1 MTRSVTAYPLDDEHR
16 HALLRIAA
24 DAIGHAL
31 LRGDGRAAVPAPTGD
46 LALDQA
52 AATFVT
58 LERGEAL
65 LGCIGTL
72 EATESLA
79 ASVARNAC
87 KAAFA
92 DPRLPAVTVAD
103 FEVMTIK
110 VSVLSRLTP
119 MRARSWK
126 DVARNRRVGT
136 DGVLVEVDNHRA
148 TLLPSVWPKVNGAA
162 QFLDVLWHKAGLRA
176 RDWLPHTRVS
186 KYTTEEFADDV
197 ANRGKKLWDEHGDR
211 ITSAVRRGYDSA
223 KGAASD
229 AVNGAADAGQS
240 M

>member
-1 MTRSVTAYPLDDEHR
+1 MSRSVTAYPLDDAHR
-16 HALLRIAA
+16 RALLTIAA
-24 DAIGHAL
+24 DSIGHAL
-31 LRGDGRAAVPAPTGD
+31 LRGDGEPEVPEPSGD
-46 LALDQA
+46 LALDQS

-72 EATESLA
+72 EATEPLA

-103 FEVMTIK
+103 FEVMAIK

-119 MRARSWK
+119 MRARSWR
-126 DVARNRRVGT
+126 DVGRNLRVGT
-136 DGVLVEVDNHRA
+136 DGLLVESGGHRA
-148 TLLPSVWPKVNGAA
+148 TLLPSVWPKVDGAA
-162 QFLDVLWHKAGLRA
+162 QFLDLLWHKAGLRP
-176 RDWLPHTRVS
+176 RDWLPRTRVS
-186 KYTTEEFADDV
+186 KYTTEEFTDV
-197 ANRGKKLWDEHGDR
+197 GP
-211 ITSAVRRGYDSA
+211 RRLPIGPRE
-223 KGAASD
+223 G
-229 AVNGAADAGQS
+229 

>member
-1 MTRSVTAYPLDDEHR
+1 VRPVSASVTTYPLDDEHR
-16 HALLRIAA
+16 DALLAIAA

-31 LRGDGRAAVPAPTGD
+31 LRGDGRPAVPEPTGN

-79 ASVARNAC
+79 ATVARNAC

-92 DPRLPAVTVAD
+92 DPRLPV
-103 FEVMTIK
+103 K

-126 DVARNRRVGT
+126 DVARNLRVGT

-148 TLLPSVWPKVNGAA
+148 TLLPSVWPKVDGAA
-162 QFLDVLWHKAGLRA
+162 QFLDVLWHKAGLRP
-176 RDWLPHTRVS
+176 RDWMPRTRVS
-186 KYTTEEFADDV
+186 KYTTEEFADPGPRSLPARAPV
-197 ANRGKKLWDEHGDR
+197 PG
-211 ITSAVRRGYDSA
+211 
-223 KGAASD
+223 
-229 AVNGAADAGQS
+229 
-240 M
+240 

>member
-1 MTRSVTAYPLDDEHR
+1 VSVTAYPLDDEHR
-16 HALLRIAA
+16 RALLHIAA

-31 LRGDGRAAVPAPTGD
+31 LRGDGRPPAPEPTGD

-126 DVARNRRVGT
+126 DVARNVRVGT
-136 DGVLVEVDNHRA
+136 DGVLVEVDNRRA
-148 TLLPSVWPKVNGAA
+148 TLLPSVWPKVDGAA
-162 QFLDVLWHKAGLRA
+162 QFLDVLWHKAGLRP
-176 RDWLPHTRVS
+176 RDWLPGTHVS
-186 KYTTEEFADDV
+186 KYTAEEFADPGPRSLPARAPV
-197 ANRGKKLWDEHGDR
+197 PG
-211 ITSAVRRGYDSA
+211 
-223 KGAASD
+223 
-229 AVNGAADAGQS
+229 
-240 M
+240 

>member
-1 MTRSVTAYPLDDEHR
+1 VSPSVTAYPLDDEHR
-16 HALLRIAA
+16 RALLRVASDCIG
-24 DAIGHAL
+24 DALRCGH
-31 LRGDGRAAVPAPTGD
+31 GQPDIPEPSGD

-72 EATESLA
+72 EATESLV

-119 MRARSWK
+119 VRARSWK
-126 DVARNRRVGT
+126 DVARNLRVGT
-136 DGVLVEVDNHRA
+136 DGVLVEAGNHRA
-148 TLLPSVWPKVNGAA
+148 TLLPSVWPKVDDAA
-162 QFLDVLWHKAGLRA
+162 QFLDILWHKAGLRP
-176 RDWLPHTRVS
+176 RDWLPRTRVS
-186 KYTTEEFADDV
+186 KYTTEEFADPGPRSLPARTPV
-197 ANRGKKLWDEHGDR
+197 RG
-211 ITSAVRRGYDSA
+211 
-223 KGAASD
+223 
-229 AVNGAADAGQS
+229 
-240 M
+240 